1 MAWKYPDYLD
11 VLREAAGD
19 RLWETTPRRH
29 DFVLES
35 GTGVAVYYDRPFT
48 LSVKD
53 TVSALDLGIFAF
65 GLFVA
70 PTRQR
75 AEESTIDVTGQ
86 IDGG

>member
-1 MAWKYPDYLD
+1 MAGDDPDGLD
-11 VLREAAGD
+11 VLREAGGD

-29 DFVLES
+29 DFVLEG

-75 AEESTIDVTGQ
+75 AGESTIDVTGQ